1 MSCLSWSTV
10 LGRRR
15 YVATL
20 RVAQPCFILLRKRP
34 PFRDLNIERLPFN
47 PLWGLTVV
55 GRSDVLNGLSRAFAH
70 ATPLTLPNTVL
81 LLLQTAAL
89 SHLEAKMTQN
99 ETTPLRHPFASRRF
113 SVLERANAWSETAVP
128 EGRQA
133 EWNGARLRS
142 KLKRGP
148 VLRKWESR

>member
-1 MSCLSWSTV
+1 VSCLCWSTV

-55 GRSDVLNGLSRAFAH
+55 ERSDVLNGLSRAFAH

-81 LLLQTAAL
+81 QLLQTATL
-89 SHLEAKMTQN
+89 SHLGAKMTQN
-99 ETTPLRHPFASRRF
+99 ETTPLRHQRKNTQVQAYRGEASM
-113 SVLERANAWSETAVP
+113 RARTAG
-128 EGRQA
+128 GRPVC
-133 EWNGARLRS
+133 GAN
-142 KLKRGP
+142 
-148 VLRKWESR
+148 